1 MSEHWKELLPIDDYM
16 VRTNGI
22 LHDFDRKV
30 LTLLYQPLIGSL
42 CYSLYMT
49 LWGEIDIDRLW
60 GNKNKHY
67 HLMSMMQLN
76 LKQILEERKKLE
88 GIGLLKTYL
97 KNEETNRSYIYELQP
112 PLSPQD
118 FFNDGVLN
126 IYLYNRLGKTS
137 FNKVKQFF
145 SDQTIQLNAYEDV
158 SSAFNDVFLSL
169 SPSELTA
176 SHNEMTNALNI
187 EEKNQYAHRERP
199 NGVFISEDHFDF
211 PLFFAGI
218 SESLIPKDA
227 FTAKA
232 KEVIAKLAFLYQI
245 DPIEMKKVV
254 IQALDEKDEINI
266 EELRKSARNYYQFMN
281 GDVLPT
287 LVENT
292 QPLFYRSA
300 QLSAPLSKEEQL
312 INYLDTVSPYQLLVD
327 ISGGVQPSSADLQI
341 IENVMLNQKLNPG
354 VVNVLIH
361 YVMLKSDMK
370 LSKNYVEKIAGHWAR
385 KDIKTVK
392 AAMDLA
398 KEEHRQY
405 QEWANNKQKKET
417 KGSQANQRFSKDKLN
432 PDVKRRLLMLGAEQ
446 PEPNTKTNTVELTEE
461 DRKKRRQK
469 MFDLLEGKGE

>member
-1 MSEHWKELLPIDDYM
+1 MSEHWKELLPIDDYI

-49 LWGEIDIDRLW
+49 LWGEIDVNRLW

-145 SDQTIQLNAYEDV
+145 SDQKIQLNAYEDV
-158 SSAFNDVFLSL
+158 TSAFNDVFLSL

-176 SHNEMTNALNI
+176 SHKEMTNALNI
-187 EEKNQYAHRERP
+187 AEKDQYAHRERST
-199 NGVFISEDHFDF
+199 GVFISEDHFDF

-227 FTAKA
+227 FTVKA
-232 KEVIAKLAFLYQI
+232 KEVIAKLAFLYRI

-281 GDVLPT
+281 GDVLPK

-300 QLSAPLSKEEQL
+300 QAAEPLNKEEQL

-327 ISGGVQPSSADLQI
+327 ISGGVEPSSADLQI
-341 IENVMLNQKLNPG
+341 IENVMINQKLNPG

-370 LSKNYVEKIAGHWAR
+370 LSKNYVEKIASHWAR

-405 QEWANNKQKKET
+405 QEWASNKQKKET
-417 KGSQANQRFSKDKLN
+417 QGSQANQRFSKDKLN
-432 PDVKRRLLMLGAEQ
+432 PDVKRRLLMLGADQ
-446 PEPNTKTNTVELTEE
+446 PENNSKTNTELTEE
-461 DRKKRRQK
+461 DRKKRKQK